1 MHATLVLLRCDRL
14 TGEWVREGRMS
25 FEDDAAGIA
34 EERARAYGEAWVS
47 DRSDQRREY
56 SVLREGPASE

>member
-34 EERARAYGEAWVS
+34 AERARAYGEAWG
-47 DRSDQRREY
+47 
-56 SVLREGPASE
+56 LR